1 LYRAIKTLFKSLT
14 LPQPATIEGE
24 TRPAIVLYKPAFAL
38 HNLMYLITRRRLDQ
52 VSPAEQSTF
61 RPFLRGARFALLANL
76 LINND
81 HSPILAKYGIK
92 LEAHERK
99 RVECLASLPELVVTP
114 PEDGNRKA
122 ERGQKGGRM
131 LRFAEGLL
139 APPPRVSWARR
150 AERAKRRAERK
161 ATAMASSR

>member
-1 LYRAIKTLFKSLT
+1 LYRATKALFKSLP
-14 LPQPATIEGE
+14 LLHPATIKGE

-38 HNLMYLITRRRLDQ
+38 HNLMYLIMRRRLDQ
-52 VSPAEQSTF
+52 VSPAERSGF
-61 RPFLRGARFALLANL
+61 SPFLRGARFALLANL
-76 LINND
+76 LINNE

-99 RVECLASLPELVVTP
+99 RVEYVASLPELIVTP

-139 APPPRVSWARR
+139 APPPRVSWASR
-150 AERAKRRAERK
+150 ERGKKRRAERK
-161 ATAMASSR
+161 ARALASRR